1 MPGPTLPSMPDRPDT
16 AADKASSGADG
27 DEDGEKSMKFEVLDP
42 KTALEA
48 LDDMRMLL
56 VGAIG
61 RRMREEKEKEA
72 KKK

>member
-1 MPGPTLPSMPDRPDT
+1 MPDRPDT
-16 AADKASSGADG
+16 AADKASGEVDG
-27 DEDGEKSMKFEVLDP
+27 DGDGGEYMKNEELDP

-61 RRMREEKEKEA
+61 RRKKEEKEA